1 MKLSNINEA
10 LKSFDGQD
18 IIIPIEG
25 KEPSAFTIKTA
36 ILNCL
41 GAKAPKDGKES
52 IAIYRL
58 GCKLFDGA
66 DEVDMDE
73 LLLLKAAVEEN
84 KPGYTG
90 MIHGQLLMFLEN

>member
-1 MKLSNINEA
+1 M
-10 LKSFDGQD
+10 
-18 IIIPIEG
+18 EG
-25 KEPSAFTIKTA
+25 GEPSAFTIKTA
-36 ILNCL
+36 LLNCL
-41 GAKAPKDGKES
+41 GSKAPKDGKES

-58 GCKLFDGA
+58 GCKLFDGV

-90 MIHGQLLMFLEN
+90 MVHGQLLMFLEN